1 MDETL
6 FETTD
11 GHAVTA
17 VTAEEMRAVDRV
29 AVEGVGLA
37 LGQMMENAGRNLAA
51 HGRELRST
59 DGDVVVLAGD
69 GGNGGGGM
77 ACARHLAN
85 RDVPVSVVLDRD
97 PTDLSGAAAQ
107 QHAILA
113 AMGVSVGV
121 GHDAVPDDP
130 GLVVDALV
138 GYGLSGPLTGVA
150 ADLVTTTADADR
162 TLSLDVPTGRNATS
176 GDEPGVAVAPDRVLT
191 LALPKTGL
199 GGGYWNLW
207 LADIAIPATVYD
219 RLDIPYSGPFEE
231 YWVKLVAA
239 D

>member
-6 FETTD
+6 FERTD
-11 GHAVTA
+11 GRAVAA

-29 AVEGVGLA
+29 AVEDVGLA
-37 LGQMMENAGRNLAA
+37 LQQMMENAGRNLAA
-51 HGRELRST
+51 HARELRST

-85 RDVPVSVVLDRD
+85 RDVPVSVVLDRE
-97 PTDLSGAAAQ
+97 PSELSGAAAQ

-113 AMGVSVGV
+113 AMGVPVGV
-121 GHDAVPDDP
+121 GPDAVPDDP

-138 GYGLSGPLTGVA
+138 GYGLSGPLAGAA
-150 ADLVTTTADADR
+150 ADLVRAAADADR
-162 TLSLDVPTGRNATS
+162 TLSLDVPTGRNATT
-176 GDEPGVAVAPDRVLT
+176 GEEPGVAVVPDQVLT

-199 GGGYWNLW
+199 AGGDWDLW

-219 RLDIPYSGPFEE
+219 RLDIPYSGPFES
-231 YWVKLVAA
+231 YWVKLIAGN
-239 D
+239 